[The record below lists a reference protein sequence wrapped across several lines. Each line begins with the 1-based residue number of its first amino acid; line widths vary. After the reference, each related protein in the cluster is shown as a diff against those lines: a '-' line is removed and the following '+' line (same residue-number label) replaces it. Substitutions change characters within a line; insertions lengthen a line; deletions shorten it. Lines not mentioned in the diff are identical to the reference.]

1 MVALILQY
9 RDHQR
14 SGARLSGIPQL
25 LQKLREAPDFYIE
38 MKWEFT
44 SWVPLVSRVSPS
56 DTYRVYKSG
65 ASVRID
71 TTLVGFDSMTW
82 QRGSRSM
89 VFKGCCCCLCGRGFT
104 KAWSSNVALVEQCC
118 LCFIRVGDFEP
129 LFGEDLFRCYEN
141 KRIISN
147 QLFLSYGFP
156 I

>member
-1 MVALILQY
+1 MVNFSKLIKPIDNLSASSFSGNWTVLQEAVATGNPDLVALILQY

-65 ASVRID
+65 PNVRID
-71 TTLVGFDSMTW
+71 TTLVGFDSISW

-89 VFKGCCCCLCGRGFT
+89 IFKGKALEMKGRNT
-104 KAWSSNVALVEQCC
+104 T
-118 LCFIRVGDFEP
+118 
-129 LFGEDLFRCYEN
+129 
-141 KRIISN
+141 
-147 QLFLSYGFP
+147 
-156 I
+156 

>member
-1 MVALILQY
+1 MATGDPTLVALILQY

-89 VFKGCCCCLCGRGFT
+89 VFKGCYWLCGGGYCCPYRHVGRRLHILAAGLRECGLKTLLLLSLFWSAS
-104 KAWSSNVALVEQCC
+104 KASC
-118 LCFIRVGDFEP
+118 IRRWV
-129 LFGEDLFRCYEN
+129 
-141 KRIISN
+141 
-147 QLFLSYGFP
+147 
-156 I
+156 

>member
-1 MVALILQY
+1 MFISLLIVIVILSPSLANWTVLQEAVATGNSELVALILQY

-25 LQKLREAPDFYIE
+25 LQQLREAPDFYIE

-65 ASVRID
+65 ANVRID
-71 TTLVGFDSMTW
+71 TTLVGFDSMSW

-89 VFKGCCCCLCGRGFT
+89 IFKGWQF
-104 KAWSSNVALVEQCC
+104 
-118 LCFIRVGDFEP
+118 VGCEVQ
-129 LFGEDLFRCYEN
+129 YM
-141 KRIISN
+141 
-147 QLFLSYGFP
+147 Q
-156 I
+156 

>member
-1 MVALILQY
+1 MFISLLIVIVILSPSLANWTVLQEAVATGNSELVALILQY

-25 LQKLREAPDFYIE
+25 LQQLREAPDFYIE

-65 ASVRID
+65 ANVRID
-71 TTLVGFDSMTW
+71 TTLVGFDSMSW

-89 VFKGCCCCLCGRGFT
+89 IFKGWQF
-104 KAWSSNVALVEQCC
+104 
-118 LCFIRVGDFEP
+118 VGCEV
-129 LFGEDLFRCYEN
+129 R
-141 KRIISN
+141 
-147 QLFLSYGFP
+147 
-156 I
+156 

>member
-1 MVALILQY
+1 VLQEAVGTGDPELVALILQH

-56 DTYRVYKSG
+56 DTYRVYKCG
-65 ASVRID
+65 ANVRID
-71 TTLVGFDSMTW
+71 TTLVGFDSMSW

-89 VFKGCCCCLCGRGFT
+89 IFKGAFM
-104 KAWSSNVALVEQCC
+104 
-118 LCFIRVGDFEP
+118 CFSLIKSI
-129 LFGEDLFRCYEN
+129 N
-141 KRIISN
+141 TS
-147 QLFLSYGFP
+147 FLSSVLSCFP
-156 I
+156 FSFHRPSRLSHIS